1 MQDIRWGTFWFFVL
15 EIILFLIISNMYSIK
30 DALIVCLCLMSY
42 FLLLHIFWIY
52 KLSKWLNNPSLSNLP
67 HGTGIWQHIFSK
79 HYQILKESKKS
90 KKNLVS
96 TLDQFTQAA
105 EALMD
110 GVVALNESNEIIWS
124 NRRSQIMLNLNPKK
138 DTGQPINYI
147 FRNTDLISYLE
158 QGNYEESIKINL
170 DASNIKII
178 EIKIIM
184 FGEKQKVLIA
194 KDISQAMKIESDRKE
209 FISNVSHELK
219 TPLTV
224 ISGFIETLEDMFAIN
239 GKEHKDI
246 LKMMGEQAY
255 NMSKLIDDLLLLS
268 NVESSIFQNRSEKIL
283 INTIITKIK
292 KTIFILDAKRH
303 KIKYQIDAKLN
314 IYGSKKEIESAFL
327 NLITN
332 AIRYTEE
339 DGFISISWGLING
352 LPIFEVRDT
361 GSGIDQKHINKI
373 TERFYRVDVNRSRD
387 NGGTGLGLS
396 IVKNI
401 IKRHDGELKITSE
414 VGKGSSFKLIFN
426 KESILN

>member
-1 MQDIRWGTFWFFVL
+1 MQDIRWGTFWFFVF
-15 EIILFLIISNMYSIK
+15 EIILFLIISNMYSIE
-30 DALIVCLCLMSY
+30 DGLIVCLCLMSC
-42 FLLLHIFWIY
+42 FLLLHMFWIY

-67 HGTGIWQHIFSK
+67 HGTGVWQHIFTK

-124 NRRSQIMLNLNPKK
+124 NRRSQVMLNLNSKK

-158 QGNYEESIKINL
+158 KGNYEESIKVNL
-170 DASNIKII
+170 EASNTKTI
-178 EIKIIM
+178 EIKIVM

-194 KDISQAMKIESDRKE
+194 KDISQAIKIESDRKE

-224 ISGFIETLEDMFAIN
+224 ISGFIETLEDMFTIS
-239 GKEHKDI
+239 GKEHKNI
-246 LKMMGEQAY
+246 LKMMGDQAY

-268 NVESSIFQNRSEKIL
+268 NVESSIFQNRSEKLL
-283 INTIITKIK
+283 INTIMSKIK
-292 KTIFILDAKRH
+292 KNISILDAKNH
-303 KIKYQIDAKLN
+303 KIKYQIDSSLT

-332 AIRYTEE
+332 AVRYTEKE
-339 DGFISISWGLING
+339 GFISISWGLING

-361 GSGIDQKHINKI
+361 GSGIEQKHINRI
-373 TERFYRVDVNRSRD
+373 TERFYRVDKDRSRD
-387 NGGTGLGLS
+387 TGGTGLGLS

-401 IKRHDGELKITSE
+401 IKKHDGELKITSDI
-414 VGKGSSFKLIFN
+414 GKGSSFKLIFN
-426 KESILN
+426 KESII

>member
-1 MQDIRWGTFWFFVL
+1 LQDIRWGTFWFFVF
-15 EIILFLIISNMYSIK
+15 EIILFFIISNMYSIE
-30 DALIVCLCLMSY
+30 DGLIVCLCLMSC
-42 FLLLHIFWIY
+42 FLLLHMFWIY

-67 HGTGIWQHIFSK
+67 HGTGVWQHIFTK
-79 HYQILKESKKS
+79 HYQIFKESKKS

-124 NRRSQIMLNLNPKK
+124 NRRSQVMLNLNSKK

-158 QGNYEESIKINL
+158 KGNYEESIKVNL
-170 DASNIKII
+170 EASNTKTI
-178 EIKIIM
+178 EIKIVM

-194 KDISQAMKIESDRKE
+194 KDISQAIKIESDRKE

-224 ISGFIETLEDMFAIN
+224 ISGFIETLEDMFTIS
-239 GKEHKDI
+239 GKEHKNI
-246 LKMMGEQAY
+246 LKMMGDQAY

-268 NVESSIFQNRSEKIL
+268 NVESSIFQNRSEKLL
-283 INTIITKIK
+283 INTIMSKIK
-292 KTIFILDAKRH
+292 KNISILDAKNH
-303 KIKYQIDAKLN
+303 KIKYQIDSSLT

-332 AIRYTEE
+332 AVRYTDK

-361 GSGIDQKHINKI
+361 GSGIQQKHINRI
-373 TERFYRVDVNRSRD
+373 TERFYRVDTDRSRD
-387 NGGTGLGLS
+387 TGGTGLGLS

-401 IKRHDGELKITSE
+401 IKKHDGELKITSAI
-414 VGKGSSFKLIFN
+414 GKGSSFKLIFT
-426 KESILN
+426 KESII

>member
-1 MQDIRWGTFWFFVL
+1 MQDIRWGTFWFFVF
-15 EIILFLIISNMYSIK
+15 EIILFFIISNMYSIE
-30 DALIVCLCLMSY
+30 DGLIVCLCLMSC
-42 FLLLHIFWIY
+42 FLLLHMFWIY

-67 HGTGIWQHIFSK
+67 HGTGVWQHIFTK
-79 HYQILKESKKS
+79 HYQIFKESKKS

-124 NRRSQIMLNLNPKK
+124 NRRSQVMLNLNSKK

-158 QGNYEESIKINL
+158 KGNYEESIKVNL
-170 DASNIKII
+170 EASNTKTI
-178 EIKIIM
+178 EIKIVM

-194 KDISQAMKIESDRKE
+194 KDISQAIKIESDRKE

-224 ISGFIETLEDMFAIN
+224 ISGFIETLEDMFTIS
-239 GKEHKDI
+239 GKEHKNI
-246 LKMMGEQAY
+246 LKMMGDQAY

-268 NVESSIFQNRSEKIL
+268 NVESSIFQNRSEKLL
-283 INTIITKIK
+283 INTIMSKIK
-292 KTIFILDAKRH
+292 KNISILDAKNH
-303 KIKYQIDAKLN
+303 KIKYQIDSSLT

-332 AIRYTEE
+332 AVRYTDK

-361 GSGIDQKHINKI
+361 GSGIQQKHINRI
-373 TERFYRVDVNRSRD
+373 TERFYRVDTDRSRD
-387 NGGTGLGLS
+387 TGGTGLGLS

-401 IKRHDGELKITSE
+401 IKKHDGELKITSAI
-414 VGKGSSFKLIFN
+414 GKGSSFKLIFT
-426 KESILN
+426 KESII

>member
-1 MQDIRWGTFWFFVL
+1 MQDIRWGTFWFFVF
-15 EIILFLIISNMYSIK
+15 EIILFLIISNMYSIE
-30 DALIVCLCLMSY
+30 DGLIVCLCLMSC
-42 FLLLHIFWIY
+42 FLLLHMFWIY

-67 HGTGIWQHIFSK
+67 HGTGVWQHIFSK

-124 NRRSQIMLNLNPKK
+124 NRRSQVMLNLNSKK

-158 QGNYEESIKINL
+158 KGNYEESIKINL
-170 DASNIKII
+170 EASNTKTI
-178 EIKIIM
+178 EIKIVM

-194 KDISQAMKIESDRKE
+194 KDISQAIKIESDRKE

-224 ISGFIETLEDMFAIN
+224 ISGFIETLEDMFTIS
-239 GKEHKDI
+239 GKEHKNI
-246 LKMMGEQAY
+246 LKMMGDQAY

-268 NVESSIFQNRSEKIL
+268 NVESSIFQNRSEKLL
-283 INTIITKIK
+283 INTIMSKIK
-292 KTIFILDAKRH
+292 KNISILDAKNH
-303 KIKYQIDAKLN
+303 KIKYQINSSLN

-332 AIRYTEE
+332 AVRYTEKE
-339 DGFISISWGLING
+339 GFISISWGLING

-361 GSGIDQKHINKI
+361 GSGIEQKHINRI
-373 TERFYRVDVNRSRD
+373 TERFYRVDTDRSRD
-387 NGGTGLGLS
+387 TGGTGLGLS

-401 IKRHDGELKITSE
+401 IKKHDGELKITSAI
-414 VGKGSSFKLIFN
+414 GKGSSFKLIFT
-426 KESILN
+426 KESII

>member
-1 MQDIRWGTFWFFVL
+1 M
-15 EIILFLIISNMYSIK
+15 
-30 DALIVCLCLMSY
+30 
-42 FLLLHIFWIY
+42 FWIY

-124 NRRSQIMLNLNPKK
+124 NRRSQIMLNLNSKK

-158 QGNYEESIKINL
+158 KGNYEESIKINL
-170 DASNIKII
+170 NTSNTKII
-178 EIKIIM
+178 EIKIVM

-194 KDISQAMKIESDRKE
+194 KDISQEMKIESDRKE

-224 ISGFIETLEDMFAIN
+224 ISGFIETLEDMFPNN
-239 GKEHKDI
+239 GKEHQNI
-246 LKMMGEQAY
+246 FKMMGDQAY

-268 NVESSIFQNRSEKIL
+268 NVESSLFQNRSEKL
-283 INTIITKIK
+283 IIDTIINKIK
-292 KTIFILDAKRH
+292 KDILILNVKNH
-303 KIKYQIDAKLN
+303 KINYQVTKNLN
-314 IYGSKKEIESAFL
+314 IYGSKKEIKSAFL

-332 AIRYTEE
+332 AIRYTNNN
-339 DGFISISWGLING
+339 GSIFISWRLING

-361 GSGIDQKHINKI
+361 GSGIEQKHINRI
-373 TERFYRVDVNRSRD
+373 TERFYRVDEDRSRD
-387 NGGTGLGLS
+387 TGGTGLGLS

-401 IKRHDGELKITSE
+401 IKQHDGELKITSE

-426 KESILN
+426 KESIT

>member
-1 MQDIRWGTFWFFVL
+1 MQDIRWGTFWFFVF
-15 EIILFLIISNMYSIK
+15 EIILFLIISNMYSIE
-30 DALIVCLCLMSY
+30 DGLIVCLCLMSC
-42 FLLLHIFWIY
+42 FLLLHMFWIY

-67 HGTGIWQHIFSK
+67 HGTGVWQHIFTK

-124 NRRSQIMLNLNPKK
+124 NRRSQVMLNLNSKK

-158 QGNYEESIKINL
+158 KGNYEESIKINL
-170 DASNIKII
+170 EASNTKTI
-178 EIKIIM
+178 EIKIVM

-194 KDISQAMKIESDRKE
+194 KDISQAIKIESDRKE

-224 ISGFIETLEDMFAIN
+224 ISGFIETLEDMFTIS
-239 GKEHKDI
+239 GKEHKNI
-246 LKMMGEQAY
+246 LKMMGDQAY

-268 NVESSIFQNRSEKIL
+268 NVESSIFQNRSEKLL
-283 INTIITKIK
+283 INTIMSKIK
-292 KTIFILDAKRH
+292 KNISILDAKNH
-303 KIKYQIDAKLN
+303 KIKYQINSSLN

-332 AIRYTEE
+332 AVRYTEKE
-339 DGFISISWGLING
+339 GFISISWGLING

-361 GSGIDQKHINKI
+361 GSGIEQKHINRI
-373 TERFYRVDVNRSRD
+373 TERFYRVDKDRSRD
-387 NGGTGLGLS
+387 TGGTGLGLS

-401 IKRHDGELKITSE
+401 IKKHDGELKITSDI
-414 VGKGSSFKLIFN
+414 GKGSSFKLIFN
-426 KESILN
+426 KESII

>member
-1 MQDIRWGTFWFFVL
+1 LQDIRWGTFWFFVF
-15 EIILFLIISNMYSIK
+15 EIILFLIISNMYSIE
-30 DALIVCLCLMSY
+30 DGLIVCLCLMSC
-42 FLLLHIFWIY
+42 FLLLHMFWIY

-67 HGTGIWQHIFSK
+67 HGTGVWQHIFSK

-124 NRRSQIMLNLNPKK
+124 NRRSQVMLNLNSKK

-158 QGNYEESIKINL
+158 KGNYEESIKVNL
-170 DASNIKII
+170 EASNTKTI
-178 EIKIIM
+178 EIKIVM

-194 KDISQAMKIESDRKE
+194 KDISQAIKIESDRKE

-224 ISGFIETLEDMFAIN
+224 ISGFIETLEDMFTIS
-239 GKEHKDI
+239 GKEHKNI
-246 LKMMGEQAY
+246 LKMMGDQAY

-268 NVESSIFQNRSEKIL
+268 NVESSIFQNRSEKLL
-283 INTIITKIK
+283 INTIMSKIK
-292 KTIFILDAKRH
+292 KNISILDAKNH
-303 KIKYQIDAKLN
+303 KIKYQIDSSLT

-332 AIRYTEE
+332 AVRYTEK

-361 GSGIDQKHINKI
+361 GSGIEQKHINRI
-373 TERFYRVDVNRSRD
+373 TERFYRVDTDRSRD
-387 NGGTGLGLS
+387 TGGTGLGLS

-401 IKRHDGELKITSE
+401 IKKHDGELKITSDI
-414 VGKGSSFKLIFN
+414 GKGSSFKLIFN
-426 KESILN
+426 KESII

>member
-1 MQDIRWGTFWFFVL
+1 LQDIRWGTFWFFVF
-15 EIILFLIISNMYSIK
+15 EIILFFIISNMYSIE
-30 DALIVCLCLMSY
+30 DGLIVCLCLMSC
-42 FLLLHIFWIY
+42 FLLLHMFWIY

-67 HGTGIWQHIFSK
+67 HGTGVWQHIFTK

-124 NRRSQIMLNLNPKK
+124 NRRSQVMLNLNSKK

-158 QGNYEESIKINL
+158 KGNYEESIKVNL
-170 DASNIKII
+170 EASNTKTI
-178 EIKIIM
+178 EIKIVM

-194 KDISQAMKIESDRKE
+194 KDISQAIKIESDRKE

-224 ISGFIETLEDMFAIN
+224 ISGFIETLEDMFTIS
-239 GKEHKDI
+239 GKEHKNI
-246 LKMMGEQAY
+246 LKMMGDQAY

-268 NVESSIFQNRSEKIL
+268 NVESSIFQNRSEKLL
-283 INTIITKIK
+283 INTIMSKIK
-292 KTIFILDAKRH
+292 KNISILDAKNH
-303 KIKYQIDAKLN
+303 KIKYQIDSSLT

-332 AIRYTEE
+332 AVRYTEK

-361 GSGIDQKHINKI
+361 GSGIEQKHINRI
-373 TERFYRVDVNRSRD
+373 TERFYRVDTDRSRD
-387 NGGTGLGLS
+387 TGGTGLGLS

-401 IKRHDGELKITSE
+401 IKKHDGELKITSAI
-414 VGKGSSFKLIFN
+414 GKGSSFKLIFT
-426 KESILN
+426 KESII

>member
-1 MQDIRWGTFWFFVL
+1 MQDIRWSIFWFFVF
-15 EIILFLIISNMYSIK
+15 EIIIFLIISNMYSIEV
-30 DALIVCLCLMSY
+30 ALIVCLCLMSY
-42 FLLLHIFWIY
+42 FLLLHMFWIY

-79 HYQILKESKKS
+79 HYQILKENKKS

-158 QGNYEESIKINL
+158 KGNYEESIKINL
-170 DASNIKII
+170 DASNTKII
-178 EIKIIM
+178 EIKIVM

-224 ISGFIETLEDMFAIN
+224 ISGFIETLEDMFANN
-239 GKEHKDI
+239 GKEHKNI
-246 LKMMGEQAY
+246 LKMMGDQAY

-268 NVESSIFQNRSEKIL
+268 NVESSLFQNRSEKLTID
-283 INTIITKIK
+283 TIINKIK
-292 KTIFILDAKRH
+292 KDILILNVKNH
-303 KIKYQIDAKLN
+303 KIKYQVSKNLN
-314 IYGSKKEIESAFL
+314 IYGSKKEIKSAFL

-332 AIRYTEE
+332 AIRYTNNN
-339 DGFISISWGLING
+339 GSIFISWGLING

-361 GSGIDQKHINKI
+361 GSGIEQKHINRI
-373 TERFYRVDVNRSRD
+373 TERFYRVDVDRSRD
-387 NGGTGLGLS
+387 SGGTGLGLS

-401 IKRHDGELKITSE
+401 IKQHDGELKITSE

-426 KESILN
+426 KESIT

>member
-1 MQDIRWGTFWFFVL
+1 MQDIRWGTFWFFVF
-15 EIILFLIISNMYSIK
+15 EIILFLIISNTYSIE
-30 DALIVCLCLMSY
+30 DGLIVCLCLMSC
-42 FLLLHIFWIY
+42 FLLLHMFWIY

-67 HGTGIWQHIFSK
+67 HGTGVWQHIFTK
-79 HYQILKESKKS
+79 HYQILKENKKS

-124 NRRSQIMLNLNPKK
+124 NRRSQVMLNLNSKK

-158 QGNYEESIKINL
+158 KGNYEESIKVNL
-170 DASNIKII
+170 EASNTKTI
-178 EIKIIM
+178 EIKIVM

-194 KDISQAMKIESDRKE
+194 KDISQAIKIESDRKE

-224 ISGFIETLEDMFAIN
+224 ISGFIETLEDMFTIS
-239 GKEHKDI
+239 GKEHKNI
-246 LKMMGEQAY
+246 LKMMGDQAY

-268 NVESSIFQNRSEKIL
+268 NVESSIFQNRSEKL
-283 INTIITKIK
+283 LMNTIISKIK
-292 KTIFILDAKRH
+292 KNISILDAKNH
-303 KIKYQIDAKLN
+303 KIKYQIDSSLT

-332 AIRYTEE
+332 AVRYTDK

-361 GSGIDQKHINKI
+361 GSGIEQKHINRI
-373 TERFYRVDVNRSRD
+373 TERFYRVDTDRSRD
-387 NGGTGLGLS
+387 TGGTGLGLS

-401 IKRHDGELKITSE
+401 IKKHDGELKITSAIW
-414 VGKGSSFKLIFN
+414 KGSSFKLFFN
-426 KESILN
+426 